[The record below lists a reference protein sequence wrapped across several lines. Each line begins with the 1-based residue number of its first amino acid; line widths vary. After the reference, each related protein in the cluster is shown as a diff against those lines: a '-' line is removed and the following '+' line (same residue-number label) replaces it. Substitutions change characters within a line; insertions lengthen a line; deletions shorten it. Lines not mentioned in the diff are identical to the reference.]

1 MRIRATVAAVSG
13 ALALSAL
20 LVPAAQA
27 DDGRT
32 WSNDHTPSFPKAGAE
47 RFAGSTAAD
56 VPAEVP
62 VLLKAVVNG
71 GKPVVVGTKS
81 KQTYS
86 LAITASHSSG
96 IFAVGGYVWTG
107 TSVDDP
113 YSYGVVQNEEDST
126 CTVVNATTST
136 CKMTVTFDPAELI
149 NSDSGTW
156 KVGGWAVSNDA
167 QLVES
172 DYISK
177 TYLQRF
183 SKLTANAGPEPVA
196 KGKALTVTGKLTR
209 ANWDTNTYM
218 GYTNQPVKLQFRKAG
233 TSTYTTVKTVTSS
246 STGSLKTSVTA
257 SADGY
262 WRYSFAGT
270 STTPAVSA
278 AGDYVDVR

>member
-20 LVPAAQA
+20 VVPAAQA
-27 DDGRT
+27 DDGRS
-32 WSNDHTPSFPKAGAE
+32 WSNDHNLSIPKAGAE
-47 RFAGSTAAD
+47 RFAGSTAAAA
-56 VPAEVP
+56 AEELP
-62 VLLKAVVNG
+62 VLTKAVVNG

-81 KQTYS
+81 AQTYS
-86 LAITASHSSG
+86 MSVTASHSTG
-96 IFAVGGYVWTG
+96 VFDIMGYVWIG
-107 TSVDDP
+107 ASVEDEN
-113 YSYGVVQNEEDST
+113 SYGILMNEETAS
-126 CTVVNATTST
+126 CTAVSATTST

-149 NSDSGTW
+149 NSDAGTW
-156 KVGGWAVSNDA
+156 KVGAFAVSNDG
-167 QLVES
+167 QIGEK

-183 SKLTANAGPEPVA
+183 SKLTANAGPEPVV
-196 KGKALTVTGKLTR
+196 KGKTVTVTGKLTR
-209 ANWDTNTYM
+209 ANWDTGTYL

-246 STGSLKTSVTA
+246 STGTLKTSATA

-278 AGDYVDVR
+278 AGDYLDVR

>member
-20 LVPAAQA
+20 VVPAAQA

-32 WSNDHTPSFPKAGAE
+32 WSNDHKLSMPKAGAE
-47 RFAGSTAAD
+47 RFAGSSSSAA
-56 VPAEVP
+56 AEELP
-62 VLLKAVVNG
+62 VFTKAVVNG

-81 KQTYS
+81 KQRYS
-86 LAITASHSSG
+86 LAITATHPSG
-96 IFAVGGYVWTG
+96 VYDIFGYVWNG
-107 TSVDDP
+107 ASIDDP
-113 YSYGVVQNEEDST
+113 NSYGILQDEENAVCAED
-126 CTVVNATTST
+126 NATTTT
-136 CKMTVTFDPAELI
+136 CRMTVTFDPAELY
-149 NSDSGTW
+149 NTNAGTW
-156 KVGGWAVSNDA
+156 KVGAAVVSRDG
-167 QLVES
+167 QIGES

-183 SKLTANAGPEPVA
+183 SKLTVNAGPEPVA
-196 KGKALTVTGKLTR
+196 KGKALTVTGALTR
-209 ANWDTNTYM
+209 ANWNTGTYL
-218 GYTNQPVKLQFRKAG
+218 GYTQQPVKLQFRKVG

>member
-20 LVPAAQA
+20 VVPAAQA

-32 WSNDHTPSFPKAGAE
+32 WSNDHTFSTPKAGAE
-47 RFAGSTAAD
+47 RFAGSTAAAA
-56 VPAEVP
+56 AEELP
-62 VLLKAVVNG
+62 VFTKAVVNG
-71 GKPVVVGTKS
+71 GKPVVVGTTS

-86 LAITASHSSG
+86 LAITATHSSG
-96 IFAVGGYVWTG
+96 VSDIFGYVWTG
-107 TSVDDP
+107 ASLDDEN
-113 YSYGVVQNEEDST
+113 SYGINQNEENSS
-126 CTVVNATTST
+126 CTVVNATTTT
-136 CKMTVTFDPAELI
+136 CKMTVTFDPAYLI

-156 KVGGWAVSNDA
+156 KVGAAALSNDG
-167 QLVES
+167 QIGDKE
-172 DYISK
+172 YISK

-183 SKLTANAGPEPVA
+183 SKLTANAGPEPVL

-209 ANWDTNTYM
+209 ANWETGTYM

-246 STGSLKTSVTA
+246 STGTLKTSVTA

-278 AGDYVDVR
+278 AGDYLDVR

>member
-20 LVPAAQA
+20 VVPAAQA
-27 DDGRT
+27 DDGRS
-32 WSNDHTPSFPKAGAE
+32 WSNDHHFSVSKPSGAE
-47 RFAGSTAAD
+47 RFSGTTAAA
-56 VPAEVP
+56 AEELP
-62 VLLKAVVNG
+62 VFTKAVVNG

-86 LAITASHSSG
+86 LAITATHPSG
-96 IFAVGGYVWTG
+96 VSDIFGYVWTG
-107 TSVDDP
+107 ASIDDE
-113 YSYGVVQNEEDST
+113 YSYGINQNEETSS
-126 CTVVNATTST
+126 CTAVNATTTT
-136 CKMTVTFDPAELI
+136 CKMTVTFDPAYLI

-156 KVGGWAVSNDA
+156 KVGAAALANDG
-167 QLVES
+167 EIGDS
-172 DYISK
+172 EYISK

-196 KGKALTVTGKLTR
+196 KGKALTVTGALTR
-209 ANWDTNTYM
+209 ANWNTGTYM

-246 STGSLKTSVTA
+246 STGTLKTSVTA